1 MNALIVIVGILSLAT
16 LVAMVAPQKEQI
28 GAQRVE
34 AQNVDDELMVLAAQ
48 QQGSPLP
55 ASVIALMLSVF
66 AILGAAVFRS
76 DVHELLEEQ
85 DSKEDSQSEAL
96 PADAEPKPQSETLP
110 ALWPCTPLHVRGLMH
125 GVIVIVGV
133 LSLATMVSMVAPQ
146 KGQMRAQT
154 VVAQNVD
161 DELTALAARQ
171 QGSPLPASVIALMLS
186 VFTIL
191 GAAVFR

>member
-34 AQNVDDELMVLAAQ
+34 AQNVDDELMALAAR

-76 DVHELLEEQ
+76 DVHELLEEE

-154 VVAQNVD
+154 VVA
-161 DELTALAARQ
+161 
-171 QGSPLPASVIALMLS
+171 
-186 VFTIL
+186 
-191 GAAVFR
+191 

>member
-16 LVAMVAPQKEQI
+16 LVSMVAPQKERMGTQT
-28 GAQRVE
+28 VV
-34 AQNVDDELMVLAAQ
+34 AQNVDDELMVLAAR

-66 AILGAAVFRS
+66 TILGAAVFRS
-76 DVHELLEEQ
+76 DVHELLEEE

-133 LSLATMVSMVAPQ
+133 LSLATMVAMVAPQ

-171 QGSPLPASVIALMLS
+171 QGSPLPA
-186 VFTIL
+186 
-191 GAAVFR
+191 